1 VRFLAVLALAGVAWL
16 GAGCVMINV
25 VGGNE
30 VPEDRISL
38 IRPGE
43 TTRAEILDWF
53 GSPAAYTDP
62 SGLRLLFEAAEV
74 SPEDVLVFPYADV
87 LVFQL
92 TRAKGRAL
100 LLFVLNYVEARGA
113 SDRLVVFFDDR
124 DRVMYYGYRKGTDAL
139 D

>member
-16 GAGCVMINV
+16 GAGCVMMNV

-30 VPEDRISL
+30 VPEERIAQ

-74 SPEDVLVFPYADV
+74 RPEDVLTFPYADV

-100 LLFVLNYVEARGA
+100 LLFVFNYIEARGA
-113 SDRLVVFFDDR
+113 SDRLVVFFDDK